1 MLSRDANSLYWLSRY
16 IERAENLARLVDVNR
31 YDALD
36 SGRSSAESDD
46 LAWDTLMRVT
56 CTDEHCESFKTGDQK
71 EDVGSFITLSE
82 SNPDSIRQ
90 CISNARENGRM
101 VRDQISEEIWLELN
115 RLHLFLRSREAR
127 NLWTR
132 RPDAFCKEVVDFCLL
147 FNGLIDSTIL
157 HNEGWRFVQIGKYLE
172 RADKT
177 TRVLDM
183 LALGEHTDRLQIAS
197 ALRSCSGFSAFRY
210 EFKSDF
216 NMENAVDFLLF
227 SQSFPRSVRYCLR
240 QLDRQLHGISGT
252 PEDGFSNEAERL
264 TGSLLAR
271 MNYSSVE
278 SVWARGLRDYVD
290 SLQTQFNKIGQ
301 EIFEIYV
308 LLPQEFRGVVKEDA
322 WQVQWQQQQ

>member
-1 MLSRDANSLYWLSRY
+1 MWS
-16 IERAENLARLVDVNR
+16 
-31 YDALD
+31 
-36 SGRSSAESDD
+36 
-46 LAWDTLMRVT
+46 
-56 CTDEHCESFKTGDQK
+56 
-71 EDVGSFITLSE
+71 
-82 SNPDSIRQ
+82 
-90 CISNARENGRM
+90 
-101 VRDQISEEIWLELN
+101 
-115 RLHLFLRSREAR
+115 
-127 NLWTR
+127 R
-132 RPDAFCKEVVDFCLL
+132 RPDQFCKEVIDFCLL

-157 HNEGWRFVQIGKYLE
+157 HNEGWRFIQIGKYLE

-183 LALGEHTDRLQIAS
+183 LAIGERNDRLQIAS

-240 QLDRQLHGISGT
+240 QLDRQLHGISGS

-264 TGSLLAR
+264 TGSVLAR
-271 MNYSSVE
+271 MNFSSVE
-278 SVWARGLRDYVD
+278 SVWTQGLREYIDG
-290 SLQTQFNKIGQ
+290 LQTQFNEIGQ

-308 LLPQEFRGVVKEDA
+308 LLPLEFRSVVKEDA

>member
-115 RLHLFLRSREAR
+115 RLHLFLRSRGSESLDPKAR
-127 NLWTR
+127 CV
-132 RPDAFCKEVVDFCLL
+132 CKEVVDFVCCLMAL
-147 FNGLIDSTIL
+147 STPRFCTTKGGDS
-157 HNEGWRFVQIGKYLE
+157 
-172 RADKT
+172 
-177 TRVLDM
+177 
-183 LALGEHTDRLQIAS
+183 
-197 ALRSCSGFSAFRY
+197 FR
-210 EFKSDF
+210 
-216 NMENAVDFLLF
+216 
-227 SQSFPRSVRYCLR
+227 
-240 QLDRQLHGISGT
+240 
-252 PEDGFSNEAERL
+252 
-264 TGSLLAR
+264 
-271 MNYSSVE
+271 
-278 SVWARGLRDYVD
+278 
-290 SLQTQFNKIGQ
+290 
-301 EIFEIYV
+301 
-308 LLPQEFRGVVKEDA
+308 
-322 WQVQWQQQQ
+322 